1 MVHGNE
7 GVACVQ
13 DQEVSLSWMHR
24 DTVSQTHHR
33 TPAGVNHAIENLR
46 PINICTTLLQD
57 NFAPLRCGNILY
69 HLNYANLY
77 LTLPTFANLCLTLPT
92 YANLCLTLP
101 TFANLCLNF
110 ANLSLIK
117 YKREIELS
125 SLFCIW

>member
-24 DTVSQTHHR
+24 DTLSQTHPR

-69 HLNYANLY
+69 HLNDAHLRLNFANLCLTLPTFANLC

-101 TFANLCLNF
+101 TFANLCLN
-110 ANLSLIK
+110 
-117 YKREIELS
+117 
-125 SLFCIW
+125 